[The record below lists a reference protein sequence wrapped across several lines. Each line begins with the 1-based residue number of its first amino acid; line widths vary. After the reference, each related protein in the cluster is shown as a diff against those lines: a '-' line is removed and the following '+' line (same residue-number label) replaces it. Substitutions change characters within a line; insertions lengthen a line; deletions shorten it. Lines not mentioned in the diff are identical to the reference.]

1 MVLPEAL
8 LTQIKQRARLQG
20 LSITAYISQLVM
32 RDLTKADRLQ
42 PDQHALEP
50 MASSHDSD
58 VLTVAAQI
66 EDLRHRITR
75 LEQINQGGSTD
86 P

>member
-32 RDLTKADRLQ
+32 RDLTKADRLK
-42 PDQHALEP
+42 PDHEALEP
-50 MASSHDSD
+50 RAAIDGSD
-58 VLTVAAQI
+58 GMSVGDQLEALQQ
-66 EDLRHRITR
+66 RITR
-75 LEQINQGGSTD
+75 LEQIAGGTSTV